1 MNKRKLMHNGWFSC
15 WTSNRR
21 VKTPTLL
28 LLLAVAHLARG
39 DGIPEPNLV
48 LYGVITDP
56 SAGGLRVSYGTITW
70 VFQPVAG
77 GPPVVVSGP
86 VTNINDQ
93 FSYLLRV
100 PCETQIA
107 GQPVSTGALML
118 ASSPVTYNSQVTILG
133 ATASFSQPAQTN
145 LTLLPTDRGRIQQI
159 DLLVSLNGAGLLPP
173 AWQLQYF
180 GHLGVD
186 PFADPDGDGMNN
198 YEEYIAGTNPLDPQS
213 RFQIVRVRRDP
224 GGPFIDWSSVA
235 GKFYTVQRSTSLL
248 DGFADLQTQIPATVP
263 LNTYQ
268 DTTGGGSSFYFYRI
282 RVEW

>member
-1 MNKRKLMHNGWFSC
+1 MKHNA
-15 WTSNRR
+15 R
-21 VKTPTLL
+21 TLIVL
-28 LLLAVAHLARG
+28 LLLALTHLARS

-56 SAGGLRVSYGTITW
+56 SVGGMRVSYGTITW

-93 FSYLLRV
+93 FSYVLRI

-107 GQPVSTGALML
+107 GQAVSTGALML
-118 ASSPVTYNSQVTILG
+118 ASSPVAYNCSQVTILG
-133 ATASFSQPAQTN
+133 TNASFSQPAQTN
-145 LTLLPTDRGRIQQI
+145 LILLTTDRGRLQQI
-159 DLLVSLNGAGLLPP
+159 DLLVSLNGAGILPP

-186 PFADPDGDGMNN
+186 PRDDPDGDGMNN
-198 YEEYIAGTNPLDPQS
+198 YQEYIAGTNPVDPQS
-213 RFQIVRVRRDP
+213 RFQIVRVRRDL
-224 GGPFIDWSSVA
+224 GGPFVDWSSVA

-248 DGFADLQTQIPATVP
+248 DGFADLQTHIAATAP

-268 DTTGGGSSFYFYRI
+268 DTSGSGPGSFFYRI
-282 RVEW
+282 RVD